1 MSPSV
6 TSNLPPKKVCWDVKH
21 HPTKGFL
28 LTWSYWRPTTNVRH
42 EYAWKDDT
50 IHYQTKKSI
59 LDHLKKFFDTT
70 DHKAVLK
77 LVNDRLKENK
87 RIEEQDEEDE
97 VQEKLAFLENKV
109 IELSKEVDGLK
120 SKYLVRQASQ
130 VPPPPVPPPP
140 PVFDESY
147 NDEYTAVPRPTLIVP
162 VVYESGDDDSSS
174 DYEPEIEEEEED
186 DDDISQA
193 PVPPPV
199 PRPTLVPEGDDSS
212 SDEED
217 SVYDSDDNADDTV
230 DGDDNDKVDASMIKY
245 EKWVEGNPDDSDCP
259 DSVFDEGFFDDDR
272 LYDGD
277 GDRDEDVQQEEEG
290 EEEEEEEEEEE
301 PLDDIIEECFPFEEL
316 AEDSVYDSDDNADD
330 NVDNDDNDAVDQ
342 FIQYLEVIIQKVEAD
357 FENPDNI
364 PVDDDDTYN
373 LYAEL
378 CENYLY
384 GVKEHEE
391 EHEEENVENNY
402 VNEDSDS
409 GYGNYDDEFIKYLD
423 SVIDGNI

>member
-1 MSPSV
+1 MTQSQ
-6 TSNLPPKKVCWDVKH
+6 TSKNFQKKINWDVKH
-21 HPTKGFL
+21 HSIKGYL

-77 LVNDRLKENK
+77 LVNDKLEENK

-109 IELSKEVDGLK
+109 IELSKEVDDLK
-120 SKYLVRQASQ
+120 SKYLVTQASQ

-193 PVPPPV
+193 
-199 PRPTLVPEGDDSS
+199 LEQKQQYNEEE
-212 SDEED
+212 DEQQEEQEEAEEEEEVD
-217 SVYDSDDNADDTV
+217 SVYDSDDNADDHV
-230 DGDDNDKVDASMIKY
+230 DDDDNDEVD
-245 EKWVEGNPDDSDCP
+245 E
-259 DSVFDEGFFDDDR
+259 
-272 LYDGD
+272 
-277 GDRDEDVQQEEEG
+277 
-290 EEEEEEEEEEE
+290 
-301 PLDDIIEECFPFEEL
+301 
-316 AEDSVYDSDDNADD
+316 
-330 NVDNDDNDAVDQ
+330 
-342 FIQYLEVIIQKVEAD
+342 FIQYLEVVRQKVEAD

-364 PVDDDDTYN
+364 PVDDDDTYD

-378 CENYLY
+378 RENYLY
-384 GVKEHEE
+384 GVKEDDDEE
-391 EHEEENVENNY
+391 EEDRENNY
-402 VNEDSDS
+402 VTEDSDS

-423 SVIDGNI
+423 SIIDGNI